1 MNRQQKEDVVKQ
13 LQHDFSESQ
22 ASFVV
27 DYRGLS
33 VEQMQKLR
41 KELREKGGS
50 LKVAK
55 VRLMK
60 RAVEQVD
67 NAESLTPYLKDQL
80 ALVFSKEEPPAVAKV
95 LYDFAQDNEQ
105 LQMVA
110 GYLDSELLTKEAIVS
125 IAKLPSKEVLYAK
138 LCGTLKAPAVGLVNV
153 LNQHVLQLVRILK
166 HIGEQK
172 K

>member
-1 MNRQQKEDVVKQ
+1 MNRQQKEEVIKQ

-22 ASFVV
+22 ASFLV

-41 KELREKGGS
+41 KELHKQGGS

-60 RAVEQVD
+60 RAVENTD
-67 NAESLTPYLKDQL
+67 SAELLTPYLKDQL

-95 LYDFAQDNEQ
+95 LYDFAKENEQ

-110 GYLDSELLTKEAIVS
+110 GCLDSELLTKEAIS
-125 IAKLPSKEVLYAK
+125 DIAKLPSKEVLYAK
-138 LCGTLKAPAVGLVNV
+138 LCGTLKAPAAGLVNV
-153 LNQHVLQLVRILK
+153 LNQHVIQLLMILK
-166 HIGEQK
+166 QIGEQK